1 MIPLSH
7 NKESASHENDQP
19 QKEILSYFEP
29 DSLDWVTGEI
39 GAPPFDVSGVAYL
52 LHGMA
57 SFDKRHQLEST
68 RRTLESMVAGGL
80 LERVTVYE
88 SRQVKRAAVKL
99 AQRSCATVYPVSVL
113 LCAILAALITQY
125 QANTCGSVKS
135 LQSVV
140 NVVQVVNPAFNIQ
153 HQEIVDLGLFRIIRF
168 SGL

>member
-1 MIPLSH
+1 MRMTSR
-7 NKESASHENDQP
+7 K
-19 QKEILSYFEP
+19 KEILSYFEP
-29 DSLDWVTGEI
+29 DNLEWVTGEI

-88 SRQVKRAAVKL
+88 SRQIK
-99 AQRSCATVYPVSVL
+99 SGGETSATVYPDSVP
-113 LCAILAALITQY
+113 LCAIMAALIKRLMGN
-125 QANTCGSVKS
+125 AGGSVKS

-140 NVVQVVNPAFNIQ
+140 NAVQVVNPAFNIQ
-153 HQEIVDLGLFRIIRF
+153 HKEIAYLGLFRIIRF

>member
-1 MIPLSH
+1 MIVLSH

-29 DSLDWVTGEI
+29 DNLEWVTGEI

-52 LHGMA
+52 LHGMV

-88 SRQVKRAAVKL
+88 SRQILRGGDTN
-99 AQRSCATVYPVSVL
+99 ATVVRYGLPGQCAVMRDTGGADNAISGEYMRVS
-113 LCAILAALITQY
+113 
-125 QANTCGSVKS
+125 
-135 LQSVV
+135 
-140 NVVQVVNPAFNIQ
+140 
-153 HQEIVDLGLFRIIRF
+153 
-168 SGL
+168 

>member
-7 NKESASHENDQP
+7 NKESTSHENDQP

-52 LHGMA
+52 LHGMV

-88 SRQVKRAAVKL
+88 SRQIR
-99 AQRSCATVYPVSVL
+99 RGGETNATVVRYGLPVIVL

-125 QANTCGSVKS
+125 QVNTCGSVNS

-140 NVVQVVNPAFNIQ
+140 DAAQVVNPAFNIQ
-153 HQEIVDLGLFRIIRF
+153 HQEIVDLGLLRIIRL